1 MLSATE
7 KSMLEGWPETTI
19 VHILSLL
26 SPSSLSCVAPVSRGL
41 ARVLRGDLP
50 AGASV
55 WRAAFAA
62 DFWAPSVPSSLA
74 KVPLPAHFC
83 WQRECIQR
91 LRRKRKH
98 REHLGHLARESKSGF
113 VFRKGWV
120 DIRDDA
126 DCAGMAVFEYAAHRA
141 REVRAVYSDSDE
153 VCLPWL
159 LVWVKSSRYGRAGCT
174 INGRRVASTTTFAL
188 MPQPTG
194 ARRLRYFEIEILSPG
209 QHGFISCGAVVLGKP
224 AINLRN
230 SGSQPGW
237 GAWGACQSVGY
248 HGDDGRLYPGPSDG
262 NGEYA
267 GDIFGPRFSMPG
279 GSRDASLS
287 PAGPRPIGST
297 ESLETRVAGVG
308 VDIDRLLFF
317 FTVDGALVGEVQMP
331 GIDPCQCVP
340 AVGLHSP
347 GEKVRIN
354 LGLCPFWFPIEEYS
368 IDQLSVPK
376 WQNPEQWS
384 TLLDT

>member
-62 DFWAPSVPSSLA
+62 DFWAPSAPSSLA

-153 VCLPWL
+153 VANANNT
-159 LVWVKSSRYGRAGCT
+159 VAVINVVGR
-174 INGRRVASTTTFAL
+174 
-188 MPQPTG
+188 G